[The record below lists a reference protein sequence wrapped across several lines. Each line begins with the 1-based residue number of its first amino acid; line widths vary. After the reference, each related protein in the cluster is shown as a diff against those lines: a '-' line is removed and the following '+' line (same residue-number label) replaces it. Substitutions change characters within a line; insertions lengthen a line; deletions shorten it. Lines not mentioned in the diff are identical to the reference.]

1 MPRAVEPT
9 MSESYVLYQYASCP
23 FCARVERFLRE
34 FEIDIEHRDTL
45 RGREAQGELV
55 AGGGSSTVPCLRISS
70 ESGVRWLY
78 ESLDIMQYLYDALV
92 APGGASHERA

>member
-1 MPRAVEPT
+1 

-23 FCARVERFLRE
+23 FCARVDRFLRE
-34 FEIDIEHRDTL
+34 YDIDVEYRDTL
-45 RGREAQGELV
+45 RDREAHDELV

-78 ESLDIMQYLYDALV
+78 ESIDIMQYLYDALV
-92 APGGASHERA
+92 APGGATHERA

>member
-1 MPRAVEPT
+1 

-23 FCARVERFLRE
+23 FCARVDRFLRE
-34 FEIDIEHRDTL
+34 FDIDIEYRDTL
-45 RGREAQGELV
+45 RDREDNAEHV

-78 ESLDIMQYLYDALV
+78 ESLDIMQYLYDGLV
-92 APGGASHERA
+92 AKRGATPERA